1 MELTGNTFFFQW
13 EVDLIIWLQAHM
25 GSFGTSLASFI
36 SAFGEELAC
45 VAVIGFL
52 YWCYDKRF
60 GRFVGMNA
68 LFALVLN
75 PMIKCAVL
83 RRTRPRSSVSSRLRR
98 TRISSTSPPRSIPSP
113 AAIPQ
118 TR

>member
-45 VAVIGFL
+45 VAVLGFL
-52 YWCYDKRF
+52 
-60 GRFVGMNA
+60 
-68 LFALVLN
+68 
-75 PMIKCAVL
+75 
-83 RRTRPRSSVSSRLRR
+83 
-98 TRISSTSPPRSIPSP
+98 STGAMTSAS
-113 AAIPQ
+113 AASWA
-118 TR
+118 